1 MLAHA
6 TAAPTPLFQIRSR
19 IGSINKRGTSDDRD
33 PESSDRDRCRR
44 RHRQSYGAGLARGR
58 HPGSPI
64 VSLWMLAAS
73 AREQGNATELLT
85 IATDLTDDRAEKP
98 RAELGEAALMVRT

>member
-1 MLAHA
+1 
-6 TAAPTPLFQIRSR
+6 
-19 IGSINKRGTSDDRD
+19 
-33 PESSDRDRCRR
+33 
-44 RHRQSYGAGLARGR
+44 
-58 HPGSPI
+58 
-64 VSLWMLAAS
+64 MLAAS